1 MCYCQILN
9 ELSQNK
15 EYYIKRPKKFKEI
28 ISNRIKNKL
37 KGKILEEDEKTLK
50 IDSPF
55 LSKNYEKKLKIL
67 LIFGLLIL

>member
-15 EYYIKRPKKFKEI
+15 EYYIKHPKKFKEI